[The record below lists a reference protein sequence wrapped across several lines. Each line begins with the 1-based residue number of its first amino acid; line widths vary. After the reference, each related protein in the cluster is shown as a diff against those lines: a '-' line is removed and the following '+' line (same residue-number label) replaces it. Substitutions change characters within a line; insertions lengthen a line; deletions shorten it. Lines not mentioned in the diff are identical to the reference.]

1 MTHEIAF
8 EMRDEII
15 TLGDLIKATGLA
27 PSGGGAK
34 ALIVSGQVR
43 VDGQVELRRG
53 CKLRAGQVATLAG
66 TRIRLVANAAGNPED
81 SGR

>member
-8 EMRDEII
+8 EMRGETI
-15 TLGDLIKATGLA
+15 TLGDLLKATGTA

-34 ALIVSGQVR
+34 ALIVGGQVQ

-53 CKLRAGQVATLAG
+53 CKLRAGQIATLRG
-66 TRIRLVANAAGNPED
+66 TRIRLVAKAAGPQED
-81 SGR
+81 VGR